1 MKSLIES
8 IGLALY
14 QQRQLRHHGQWN
26 ADVDAVAAAIANAP
40 ALCTHKEHVQGRY
53 NDFVT
58 LCETGVWPKEEK
70 KEPDKAK
77 EPLDEVFEGMGL
89 KVYAV
94 GYGDLMKMLFGED
107 SDHVPDST
115 PNKHTH

>member
-8 IGLALY
+8 IGLALH
-14 QQRQLRHHGQWN
+14 RTKAFPVRDQWN

-58 LCETGVWPKEEK
+58 LCETGAWPKEEK
-70 KEPDKAK
+70 KEPDIPQEKI
-77 EPLDEVFEGMGL
+77 LGGVDL
-89 KVYAV
+89 KVYAI
-94 GYGDLMKMLFGED
+94 GYGELVKLLFGED

-115 PNKHTH
+115 PNKHTQ